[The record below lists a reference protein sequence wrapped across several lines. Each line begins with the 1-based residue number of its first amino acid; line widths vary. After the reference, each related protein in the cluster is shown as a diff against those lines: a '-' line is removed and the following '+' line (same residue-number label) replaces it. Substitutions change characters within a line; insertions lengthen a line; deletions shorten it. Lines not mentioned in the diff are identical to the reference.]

1 MGMFGDYRA
10 LQKQTKA
17 MAKTHDVR
25 ADFSTMQSKLEALNA
40 TFPPIASS
48 RALLHG
54 APGTASILAMRAG
67 RTMINFES
75 VCELDLLVVLPG
87 RPPIP
92 VTTTATVATAYL
104 QRAVPGSIVSVR
116 MMENDPTDVY
126 IDWSVL

>member
-1 MGMFGDYRA
+1 MGMFGDYRT

-17 MAKTHDVR
+17 MSKTHDVTT
-25 ADFSTMQSKLEALNA
+25 DFATMQSKLEALNA
-40 TFPPIASS
+40 TLTATASS
-48 RALLHG
+48 TALLYG
-54 APGTASILAMRAG
+54 ASGTATILAMRAG
-67 RTMINFES
+67 RTMLNFES

-92 VTTTATVATAYL
+92 VTTTATVASAYL

-126 IDWSVL
+126 IDWSAH